1 MSREF
6 ISTYVLLFHILYTI
20 VDFGMNL
27 LSFSK
32 LTLCVCLYCFID
44 IKATM
49 SLGIDPVRLS
59 KPPVD
64 LIRKRGAE
72 EFKAIVTDDAER
84 AEFWLDNT
92 IRVFDELSC
101 TPDECLKCAVSLLR
115 DSAYYWWRTLI
126 SIVPN
131 ERVTWDFFQTE
142 FRKKFISQRFIDRST
157 LYYDN
162 KATISIAQNPMH
174 TI

>member
-1 MSREF
+1 M
-6 ISTYVLLFHILYTI
+6 
-20 VDFGMNL
+20 
-27 LSFSK
+27 
-32 LTLCVCLYCFID
+32 
-44 IKATM
+44 
-49 SLGIDPVRLS
+49 IDPVRLS

-72 EFKAIVTDDAER
+72 EFRAIVTDDAER

-101 TPDECLKCAVSLLR
+101 TPDECLKCAISLLR

-142 FRKKFISQRFIDRST
+142 FRKKYISQRFIDRSRKSRFG
-157 LYYDN
+157 LKSGKYKVMD
-162 KATISIAQNPMH
+162 
-174 TI
+174 

>member
-1 MSREF
+1 M
-6 ISTYVLLFHILYTI
+6 
-20 VDFGMNL
+20 
-27 LSFSK
+27 
-32 LTLCVCLYCFID
+32 
-44 IKATM
+44 
-49 SLGIDPVRLS
+49 RLS
-59 KPPVD
+59 NPPVD

-72 EFKAIVTDDAER
+72 EFRAIVTDDAER

-101 TPDECLKCAVSLLR
+101 TPDECLKCAISLLR

-142 FRKKFISQRFIDRST
+142 FRKKYISQRFIDRSKTYQIIQPIRLTNMPSLT
-157 LYYDN
+157 LQFKYPIKLHFKVYII
-162 KATISIAQNPMH
+162 TF
-174 TI
+174 

>member
-1 MSREF
+1 MILWYEMTWLYDALHGDGF
-6 ISTYVLLFHILYTI
+6 IL
-20 VDFGMNL
+20 
-27 LSFSK
+27 
-32 LTLCVCLYCFID
+32 
-44 IKATM
+44 
-49 SLGIDPVRLS
+49 IDPVRPS

-72 EFKAIVTDDAER
+72 EFRAIVTDDAER

-92 IRVFDELSC
+92 IRVFNELSC
-101 TPDECLKCAVSLLR
+101 IPDECLKCAISLLR

-142 FRKKFISQRFIDRST
+142 FRKKYISQRFIDRSFT
-157 LYYDN
+157 ELF
-162 KATISIAQNPMH
+162 KLKPSHLCVETFS
-174 TI
+174 T